1 MVPPPR
7 IAEDERVETLFPFL
21 ACFFALVAGF
31 SMGVLFSRR
40 KEAARPGL
48 DDRSLVQAVDT
59 LESTNRELRD
69 VVDALEHAAG
79 TDRLTGAWN
88 RRRFEEA
95 AHAEMSLAHRRGTP
109 VSMLMID
116 IDRFKRVNDSMGHE
130 AGDAVLVGV
139 ANSIRDQLRGS
150 DPLARWGGEEFLVLS
165 PINRLEG
172 GQVLAEKLRKA
183 VAAMQFPGLGS
194 VTISVGVAEHVTGE
208 TLAQWIG
215 RADRAVYAAKKAGRN
230 RVALDP
236 DRSTMAAPGEPSS
249 LEIPWDERHFSGHA
263 LIDQQHQK
271 LVNLANGLL
280 AGLTSHQPVDE
291 LALRMKRICAQAAQH
306 FLDEEKYLRSIGWP
320 GLDDHVEQHKRLLE
334 KARQLQAETEKGSLD
349 LGQVTS
355 FLAMDLVLGHIV
367 QEDTKYFSL
376 VDQGSVAG

>member
-1 MVPPPR
+1 MVRTAR
-7 IAEDERVETLFPFL
+7 IAEDRQVLLLFPIL
-21 ACFFALVAGF
+21 ACCFALLAGF
-31 SMGVLFSRR
+31 ALGVLFSRR
-40 KEAARPGL
+40 KEDNQAGAR
-48 DDRSLVQAVDT
+48 DRSLVQALDT
-59 LESTNRELRD
+59 LETTNRELRD

-109 VSMLMID
+109 VCMLMID
-116 IDRFKRVNDSMGHE
+116 IDHFKRVNDSMGHE

-139 ANSIRDQLRGS
+139 VSTIRDQLRGS
-150 DPLARWGGEEFLVLS
+150 DPMARWGGEEFLVLS

-183 VAAMQFPGLGS
+183 VSEMHFPGLGAI
-194 VTISVGVAEHVTGE
+194 TISIGVAEHVTGE
-208 TLAQWIG
+208 TLAQWIA
-215 RADRAVYAAKKAGRN
+215 RADRAVYTAKKKGRN
-230 RVALDP
+230 RVVLDP
-236 DRSTMAAPGEPSS
+236 DRSNLAGPGEPSS

-263 LIDQQHQK
+263 LIDEQHQK
-271 LVNLANGLL
+271 LVSLANGLL
-280 AGLTSHQPVDE
+280 AGLTNNQAVDE

-306 FLDEEKYLRSIGWP
+306 FLDEEKYLRNIGWT
-320 GLDDHVEQHKRLLE
+320 GLEEHIEQHRRLLE
-334 KARQLQAETEKGSLD
+334 KARQLQAETENGKLD

-367 QEDTKYFSL
+367 KEDAKYFSL
-376 VDQGSVAG
+376 IEPAAPAG